1 LFPTEENKVTEIF
14 PGPKT
19 QGKSSLVQNLLR
31 GAITLL
37 PTKAN
42 EVNEVW
48 TLVFFVTFC
57 SESRGSKKS
66 LTFFENFAARFPEKE
81 LEEGRTISDRA
92 AVDFGAGLG
101 ARVHGRYPK

>member
-19 QGKSSLVQNLLR
+19 QGKFSLVQHLLR
-31 GAITLL
+31 GAVTLL

-42 EVNEVW
+42 EGNEVW

-57 SESRGSKKS
+57 SESRGSKKMS
-66 LTFFENFAARFPEKE
+66 NFF
-81 LEEGRTISDRA
+81 
-92 AVDFGAGLG
+92 
-101 ARVHGRYPK
+101 